1 MNKEQFI
8 KYFKKQL
15 YCPICSTK
23 LDFKYD
29 SRIDYISGRCIAIK
43 YYDSY
48 HTYDYHSASDKF
60 GFQVNVALIK
70 DHYHI
75 MCKFD
80 CVSDSYDIKVF
91 TKEEKDKEN
100 SSYWNN
106 GKRYVAVPCI
116 TKTIYEPREYYG
128 FLSKIF
134 KKLKVFE

>member
-60 GFQVNVALIK
+60 GF
-70 DHYHI
+70 
-75 MCKFD
+75 
-80 CVSDSYDIKVF
+80 
-91 TKEEKDKEN
+91 
-100 SSYWNN
+100 
-106 GKRYVAVPCI
+106 P
-116 TKTIYEPREYYG
+116 
-128 FLSKIF
+128 
-134 KKLKVFE
+134 LKYFQ